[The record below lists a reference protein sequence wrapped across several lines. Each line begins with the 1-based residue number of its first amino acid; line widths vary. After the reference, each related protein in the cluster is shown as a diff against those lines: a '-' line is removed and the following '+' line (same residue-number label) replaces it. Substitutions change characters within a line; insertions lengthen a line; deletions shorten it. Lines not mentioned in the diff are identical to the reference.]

1 MIKTKISKT
10 KTIFYL
16 FSLVFLTI
24 ACSDNKNTKPNIVF
38 ILTDDL
44 GYADLSSYGSKF
56 IKTPFLDS
64 MALDGAKLTSYYSP
78 QAVCSASRAAIL
90 TGAYSNR
97 IGINGAFGP
106 KSPKGINEKELLI
119 SEMLKD
125 NGYSTGIF
133 GKWHLGS
140 AEQFNPTM
148 HGFDEF
154 FGILFS
160 NDMWPFHPERPE
172 DYDDL
177 MLYRDKKPIETL
189 VDQSDLTK
197 RITDE
202 SIKFINKNKDN
213 PFFLYIPHPQPHV
226 PLFASQEFKGSTGKG
241 LYADVISE
249 IDFSVGRVLKA
260 LDKNGLTD
268 NTIVIFTSDNG
279 PWLSYGDHA
288 GSSGIYREGKGTA
301 WEGGQRVPCIVK
313 YPKEITK
320 GTLIDEP
327 LMGIDWLPTLS
338 SITNSKMSLN
348 KIDGKN
354 IWPLLTSETTKS
366 PHQELYF
373 YYKTNELHAV
383 RSGDWKLYFPRS
395 YRTLNGKSGGTNGI
409 PVKYE
414 QNTVY
419 KNELYNLKSDP
430 KETKNVILDFPEI
443 VNKLEKMGENA
454 RYDLG
459 DNLSGVIG
467 TGNREVGLSNN

>member
-1 MIKTKISKT
+1 MRKTNTLLS
-10 KTIFYL
+10 L
-16 FSLVFLTI
+16 FSILFLLLS
-24 ACSDNKNTKPNIVF
+24 CGNNKNTKPNIVF

-56 IKTPFLDS
+56 IKTPFLDN

-106 KSPKGINEKELLI
+106 KSPKGINKNELLI

-140 AEQFNPTM
+140 ADQFNPTK

-160 NDMWPFHPERPE
+160 NDMWPFHPERPD

-177 MLYRDKKPIETL
+177 MLYRGEKPIETL

-202 SIKFINKNKDN
+202 SIEFINENKDN

-226 PLFASQEFKGSTGKG
+226 PLFASQEFQGSTGKG
-241 LYADVISE
+241 MYADVISE
-249 IDFSVGRVLKA
+249 IDFSVGRVLDA
-260 LDKNGLTD
+260 LEKNGLTE

-313 YPKEITK
+313 YPMEINR

-327 LMGIDWLPTLS
+327 LMGIDWLPTFAS
-338 SITNSKMSLN
+338 VTNSKTSSN

-354 IWPLLTSETTKS
+354 IWPLLTSETNAS
-366 PHQELYF
+366 PHKELYF

-395 YRTLNGKSGGTNGI
+395 YRSLNGKPGGKDGI

-414 QNTVY
+414 QNKVY
-419 KNELYNLKSDP
+419 ENELYNLKSDP
-430 KETKNVILDFPEI
+430 KETKNVISYFPEI
-443 VNKLEKMGENA
+443 VIKLEKMGENA
-454 RYDLG
+454 RYDMG
-459 DNLSGVIG
+459 DNLTNVKGIG
-467 TGNREVGLSNN
+467 SREVGFSNN